1 MAKLTKKRYLSIVR
15 KAIRKD
21 IDTDSISNIISD
33 ENMRCSKKSVETET
47 SKTEI
52 LRFSD
57 IPPNGNI
64 ASIVLAMYAVNYI
77 VISASG
83 QIIGEGRSI
92 KSTYVI
98 MFELEDGRLAV
109 AHHDGNYAMTRD
121 DVPPMMMEI
130 FP

>member
-1 MAKLTKKRYLSIVR
+1 VFCR
-15 KAIRKD
+15 
-21 IDTDSISNIISD
+21 
-33 ENMRCSKKSVETET
+33 ETAET

-121 DVPPMMMEI
+121 DVPPMMMERY
-130 FP
+130 FPKIERSTRRRGHPQTI